1 MGYSSNKIA
10 SGRSDIK
17 STIEQF
23 KSASGIGILS
33 PARYEI
39 MIASPNPIVETR
51 QTAVLRGMGF
61 SGIDAMRRLSETCEV
76 AMFPGRNISS
86 QPNKIYGP
94 VREMPY
100 ENIYSG
106 DLDLTFRVGQDMF
119 ERVYFEKWMD
129 SVVNKDNHRHSYY
142 DDYVRDIYISQLTKD
157 DSIVYQVVLRECW
170 PKTVNPLTLGAS
182 TTDEYQKQSVSIA
195 FRKYEVIDKDNQSIH
210 ETPPL
215 LQRHVVGIT
224 RPDLMRGPAGFDIP
238 EFLRRPENFGV
249 PPFLGPLF

>member
-1 MGYSSNKIA
+1 MGYTSNKIA

-17 STIEQF
+17 STVDQF
-23 KSASGIGILS
+23 RSASGIGILS

-39 MIASPNPIVETR
+39 MIASPSPIGETR
-51 QTAVLRGMGF
+51 HNDVLRGMGY
-61 SGIDAMRRLSETCEV
+61 SGTDAMRRLSETCET

-106 DLDLTFRVGQDMF
+106 DLDLTFRIGQDMF

-129 SVVNKDNHRHSYY
+129 SVVNKYNHKHKYY

-157 DSIVYQVVLRECW
+157 DSVVYQVVLRECW

-182 TTDEYQKQSVSIA
+182 TQNDYQKQSVSIA
-195 FRKYEVIDKDNQSIH
+195 FRKYVVIDRETTEETAPQPGRQS
-210 ETPPL
+210 TVNPRPPL
-215 LQRHVVGIT
+215 WNSKGGLFTGQGL
-224 RPDLMRGPAGFDIP
+224 PDFAVSDFMNSL
-238 EFLRRPENFGV
+238 
-249 PPFLGPLF
+249 PF

>member
-23 KSASGIGILS
+23 RSASGIGILS

-39 MIASPNPIVETR
+39 MIASPNPIVEGRNVSTMR
-51 QTAVLRGMGF
+51 SMGF
-61 SGIDAMRRLSETCEV
+61 SGTDAMRRLSETCEV
-76 AMFPGRNISS
+76 SMVPGRNRSS

-119 ERVYFEKWMD
+119 ERIYFEKWMD
-129 SVVNKDNHRHSYY
+129 SVTNKYNHNHSYY
-142 DDYVRDIYISQLTKD
+142 DDYTRDIYISQLTKD
-157 DSIVYQVVLRECW
+157 DSVVYKVVLRECW
-170 PKTVNPLTLGAS
+170 PKTVNPLTLGAA
-182 TTDEYQKQSVSIA
+182 TQNEYQKQSVSIA
-195 FRKYEVIDKDNQSIH
+195 FRKYEVIDSDTTE
-210 ETPPL
+210 ETAPRTRKTRTSRR
-215 LQRHVVGIT
+215 RH
-224 RPDLMRGPAGFDIP
+224 RF
-238 EFLRRPENFGV
+238 
-249 PPFLGPLF
+249 

>member
-1 MGYSSNKIA
+1 MGYRSNKTA

-17 STIEQF
+17 NTLEQF
-23 KSASGIGILS
+23 RSASGIGILS
-33 PARYEI
+33 PSRFEI
-39 MIASPNPIVETR
+39 MIASPNPIVEGR
-51 QTAVLRGMGF
+51 NISGLHSMGF
-61 SGIDAMRRLSETCEV
+61 SGTDAMRRLSETCET

-86 QPNKIYGP
+86 QPNKIHGP

-129 SVVNKDNHRHSYY
+129 SVINKDTHKHSYY
-142 DDYVRDIYISQLTKD
+142 DNYTRDIYISQLTKD
-157 DSIVYQVVLRECW
+157 DSVIYQVVLRECY
-170 PKTVNPLTLGAS
+170 PKTVNPLPLS
-182 TTDEYQKQSVSIA
+182 SESVNDYQKQSVSIA
-195 FRKYEVIDKDNQSIH
+195 FRKYEVVDKYNQSIK

-215 LQRHVVGIT
+215 LQRHVIGVT
-224 RPDLMRGPAGFDIP
+224 RPDLMSGPQQFNVP

-249 PPFLGPLF
+249 PPFLLP